1 MEIATEILIDAPPAR
16 VWAVLTDFAAYGAW
30 NPFMPEMS
38 GALEAGTRLRV
49 RIVPP
54 GSGGMTFR
62 PRLLA
67 VTPERELRWRGH
79 LLIPG
84 LFDGE
89 HRFLLESVDGGQRT
103 LFRHGESFS
112 GLLLPLIFGARAQAA
127 TRAGF
132 EAMNAALKLRAE
144 SAATV

>member
-1 MEIATEILIDAPPAR
+1 MDITTEILVDAPPAR
-16 VWAVLTDFAAYGAW
+16 VWAVLADFAAYAAW
-30 NPFMPEMS
+30 NPFMPEIS
-38 GALEAGTRLRV
+38 GALQAGARLRV

-67 VTPERELRWRGH
+67 VTPEKELRWLGH
-79 LLIPG
+79 LLLPG

-89 HRFLLESVDGGQRT
+89 HRFRLEALDGGTRT
-103 LFRHGESFS
+103 RLHHSESFS
-112 GLLLPLIFGARAQAA
+112 GLLLPVIFGARAQST

-132 EAMNAALKLRAE
+132 EAMNAALKRRAE
-144 SAATV
+144 TAM

>member
-1 MEIATEILIDAPPAR
+1 MDITTEILIDAPPAR
-16 VWAVLTDFAAYGAW
+16 VWAVLADFATYGAW
-30 NPFMPEMS
+30 NPFMPQIFGTPQA
-38 GALEAGTRLRV
+38 GARLRV

-62 PRLLA
+62 PRLLT

-79 LLIPG
+79 LLVPG

-89 HRFLLESVDGGQRT
+89 HRFRLEPTDGGQRT

-112 GLLLPLIFGARAQAA
+112 GLLLPVIFGARAQAA

-132 EAMNAALKLRAE
+132 EAMNAALKRRAE
-144 SAATV
+144 SAATA

>member
-16 VWAVLTDFAAYGAW
+16 VWAVLADLAAYGAW
-30 NPFMPEMS
+30 NPFMPEAS
-38 GALEAGTRLRV
+38 GALQPGTRLRV

-54 GSGGMTFR
+54 GGGGMTFR

-67 VTPERELRWRGH
+67 VTPEKELRWRGH

-112 GLLLPLIFGARAQAA
+112 GLLLPVIFGARAQAA

-132 EAMNAALKLRAE
+132 EAMNAALKRRAE
-144 SAATV
+144 SAPVT